1 MVNHQGE
8 FYFMDQ
14 FENLKTNFNRT
25 VDNLLNELSKTKEIV
40 AAIADKDLI
49 CEPII
54 ITSEELISVDS
65 ENVEK
70 SLVNRLES
78 LGNKQNCI
86 YIFELENENNIEA
99 VKNKFK
105 QKKDEKDE
113 KDKKEQKFQYN
124 LPKNNKVKNS
134 NVLYVGSK
142 KDKLQ
147 KRLYQHLGI
156 NLGDQKGGTYALYL
170 SKWWQKDFPNVKIT
184 AYSLQEDVSYT
195 QLVFIEDCFSE
206 MLNPLFGKKG
216 SNSK

>member
-1 MVNHQGE
+1 ME
-8 FYFMDQ
+8 Q
-14 FENLKTNFNRT
+14 FENLKTNYNRT
-25 VDNLLNELSKTKEIV
+25 ADKLLNELSKTKEIV
-40 AAIADKDLI
+40 AAITDKDLV

-99 VKNKFK
+99 VKNNFE
-105 QKKDEKDE
+105 QKK
-113 KDKKEQKFQYN
+113 KDKKAQKFQYN
-124 LPKNNKVKNS
+124 LPKNNKVENS

-142 KDKLQ
+142 KDELQ
-147 KRLYQHLGI
+147 NRLYQHLGI
-156 NLGDQKGGTYALYL
+156 NLGNQKGSTYALYL

-184 AYSLQEDVSYT
+184 VYSFQENVSYT
-195 QLVFIEDCFSE
+195 QLVFIEDRFSE
-206 MLNPLFGKKG
+206 MLNPLFGRKG

>member
-1 MVNHQGE
+1 
-8 FYFMDQ
+8 MDQ
-14 FENLKTNFNRT
+14 FENLKTNYNRT
-25 VDNLLNELSKTKEIV
+25 ADNFLNELSKTKEIV

-99 VKNKFK
+99 VKNNFE
-105 QKKDEKDE
+105 KK
-113 KDKKEQKFQYN
+113 KKEKKAQKFQYN
-124 LPKNNKVKNS
+124 LPKNNKVENS

-142 KDKLQ
+142 KDELQ
-147 KRLYQHLGI
+147 NRLYQHLGI
-156 NLGDQKGGTYALYL
+156 NLGNQNGSTYALYL

>member
-1 MVNHQGE
+1 ME
-8 FYFMDQ
+8 Q
-14 FENLKTNFNRT
+14 FENLKTNYNRT
-25 VDNLLNELSKTKEIV
+25 ADNFLNELSKTKEIV
-40 AAIADKDLI
+40 AAITDKDLV

-65 ENVEK
+65 ENVEN

-99 VKNKFK
+99 VKNNFE
-105 QKKDEKDE
+105 KK
-113 KDKKEQKFQYN
+113 KKEKKAQKFQYN
-124 LPKNNKVKNS
+124 LPKNNKVENS

-142 KDKLQ
+142 KDELQ
-147 KRLYQHLGI
+147 NRLYQHLGI
-156 NLGDQKGGTYALYL
+156 NLGNQNGSTYALYL

-184 AYSLQEDVSYT
+184 AYSLQENVSYT

-206 MLNPLFGKKG
+206 ILNPLFGKQG

>member
-1 MVNHQGE
+1 
-8 FYFMDQ
+8 MDQ
-14 FENLKTNFNRT
+14 FKNLKTNFNKT
-25 VDNLLNELSKTKEIV
+25 ADNFLNELSKTKEIV
-40 AAIADKDLI
+40 AAITDKDLV

-99 VKNKFK
+99 VKNNFE
-105 QKKDEKDE
+105 KK
-113 KDKKEQKFQYN
+113 KKEKKAQKFQYN
-124 LPKNNKVKNS
+124 LPKNNKVENS
-134 NVLYVGSK
+134 KVLYVGSK
-142 KDKLQ
+142 KDELQ
-147 KRLYQHLGI
+147 NRLYQHLGI
-156 NLGDQKGGTYALYL
+156 NLGNQNGSTYALYL

-206 MLNPLFGKKG
+206 ILNPLFGKQG

>member
-1 MVNHQGE
+1 ME
-8 FYFMDQ
+8 Q
-14 FENLKTNFNRT
+14 FENLKTNYNRT
-25 VDNLLNELSKTKEIV
+25 ADNFLNELSKTKEIV
-40 AAIADKDLI
+40 AAITDKDLV

-99 VKNKFK
+99 VKNNFE
-105 QKKDEKDE
+105 QKK

-124 LPKNNKVKNS
+124 LPKNNKVENS

-156 NLGDQKGGTYALYL
+156 NLGNQKGSTYALYL

>member
-1 MVNHQGE
+1 MGNHKGE
-8 FYFMDQ
+8 FYFMEQ
-14 FENLKTNFNRT
+14 FENLKTNYNRT
-25 VDNLLNELSKTKEIV
+25 ADNFLNELSKTKEIV
-40 AAIADKDLI
+40 AAITDKDLV

-99 VKNKFK
+99 VKNNFE
-105 QKKDEKDE
+105 QKK
-113 KDKKEQKFQYN
+113 KDKKAQKFQDN
-124 LPKNNKVKNS
+124 LPKNNKVENS

-142 KDKLQ
+142 KDELQ
-147 KRLYQHLGI
+147 NRLYQHLGI
-156 NLGDQKGGTYALYL
+156 NLGNQNGSTYALYL

-206 MLNPLFGKKG
+206 ILNPLFGKKG

>member
-1 MVNHQGE
+1 
-8 FYFMDQ
+8 MDQ
-14 FENLKTNFNRT
+14 FENLKTNYNRT
-25 VDNLLNELSKTKEIV
+25 VDNLLTELCKTKEIV

-49 CEPII
+49 CESII

-65 ENVEK
+65 ENVEN

-86 YIFELENENNIEA
+86 YIFELENENNIED
-99 VKNKFK
+99 VKNNFE
-105 QKKDEKDE
+105 QKK
-113 KDKKEQKFQYN
+113 KDKKDQKFKYN
-124 LPKNNKVKNS
+124 LPKNNKVEKS

-156 NLGDQKGGTYALYL
+156 NLGKQKGSTYALYL
-170 SKWWQKDFPNVKIT
+170 SKLWQKDFPNVKIT
-184 AYSLQEDVSYT
+184 AYSLQENVSYT

-206 MLNPLFGKKG
+206 MLNPLFGRKG

>member
-1 MVNHQGE
+1 MN
-8 FYFMDQ
+8 MDQ
-14 FENLKTNFNRT
+14 FENLKTNYNRT
-25 VDNLLNELSKTKEIV
+25 ADNFLTELCKTKEIV
-40 AAIADKDLI
+40 AAITDKDLV

-99 VKNKFK
+99 VKNNFE
-105 QKKDEKDE
+105 QKKKEK
-113 KDKKEQKFQYN
+113 KAQKFQYN
-124 LPKNNKVKNS
+124 LPKNNKVENS

-142 KDKLQ
+142 KDELQ
-147 KRLYQHLGI
+147 NRLYQHLGI
-156 NLGDQKGGTYALYL
+156 NLGNQNGSTYALYL

-184 AYSLQEDVSYT
+184 AYSLQEDLSYT

>member
-1 MVNHQGE
+1 MI
-8 FYFMDQ
+8 MDQ
-14 FENLKTNFNRT
+14 FENLKTNYNRT
-25 VDNLLNELSKTKEIV
+25 ADKFLNELCKTKEIV
-40 AAIADKDLI
+40 AAITAKDLV

-99 VKNKFK
+99 VKNNFE
-105 QKKDEKDE
+105 QKK
-113 KDKKEQKFQYN
+113 KDKKAQKFQYN
-124 LPKNNKVKNS
+124 LPKNNKVENS

-142 KDKLQ
+142 KDELQ
-147 KRLYQHLGI
+147 NRLYQHLGI
-156 NLGDQKGGTYALYL
+156 NLGNQNGSTYALYL

>member
-1 MVNHQGE
+1 
-8 FYFMDQ
+8 MDQ
-14 FENLKTNFNRT
+14 FENLKTNYNRT
-25 VDNLLNELSKTKEIV
+25 ADNFLNELSKTKEIV
-40 AAIADKDLI
+40 AAITDKDLV

-54 ITSEELISVDS
+54 ITSEELISVAS

-99 VKNKFK
+99 VKNNFE
-105 QKKDEKDE
+105 KK
-113 KDKKEQKFQYN
+113 KKEKKAQKFQYN
-124 LPKNNKVKNS
+124 LPKNNKVDNS

-142 KDKLQ
+142 KDELQ
-147 KRLYQHLGI
+147 NRLYQHLGI
-156 NLGDQKGGTYALYL
+156 NLGNQNGSTYALYL

-206 MLNPLFGKKG
+206 MLNPLFGKRG

>member
-1 MVNHQGE
+1 ME
-8 FYFMDQ
+8 Q
-14 FENLKTNFNRT
+14 FENLKTNFNKT
-25 VDNLLNELSKTKEIV
+25 ADNFLIELSKTKEIV
-40 AAIADKDLI
+40 AAITDKDLV

-70 SLVNRLES
+70 SLVTRLEP

-86 YIFELENENNIEA
+86 YIFELENENENNIEA
-99 VKNKFK
+99 VKNNFE
-105 QKKDEKDE
+105 KK
-113 KDKKEQKFQYN
+113 KKEKKAQKFQYN
-124 LPKNNKVKNS
+124 LPKNNKVENS

-142 KDKLQ
+142 KDELQ
-147 KRLYQHLGI
+147 NRLYQHLGI
-156 NLGDQKGGTYALYL
+156 NLGNQNGSTYALYL

-184 AYSLQEDVSYT
+184 AYSLQENVSYT

-206 MLNPLFGKKG
+206 ILNPLFGKQG

>member
-1 MVNHQGE
+1 
-8 FYFMDQ
+8 MDQ
-14 FENLKTNFNRT
+14 FENLKTNYNRIA
-25 VDNLLNELSKTKEIV
+25 DNFLNELSKTKEIV
-40 AAIADKDLI
+40 AAITDKDLV

-54 ITSEELISVDS
+54 ITSEELFSVDS

-99 VKNKFK
+99 VKNNFE
-105 QKKDEKDE
+105 KK
-113 KDKKEQKFQYN
+113 KKEKKAQKFQYN
-124 LPKNNKVKNS
+124 LPKNNKVDNS
-134 NVLYVGSK
+134 KVLYVGSK
-142 KDKLQ
+142 KDELQ
-147 KRLYQHLGI
+147 NRLYQHLGI
-156 NLGDQKGGTYALYL
+156 NLGNQNGSTYALYL

-184 AYSLQEDVSYT
+184 AYSLQENVSYT

-206 MLNPLFGKKG
+206 ILNPLFGKQG

>member
-1 MVNHQGE
+1 MGNHQGE
-8 FYFMDQ
+8 FYFMEQ
-14 FENLKTNFNRT
+14 FENLKTNYNRT
-25 VDNLLNELSKTKEIV
+25 ADNFLNELSKTKEIV
-40 AAIADKDLI
+40 AAISDKDLV

-99 VKNKFK
+99 VKNNFE
-105 QKKDEKDE
+105 QKKKE
-113 KDKKEQKFQYN
+113 KKEQKFQYN
-124 LPKNNKVKNS
+124 LPKNNKVENS

-142 KDKLQ
+142 KDELQ
-147 KRLYQHLGI
+147 NRLYQHLGI
-156 NLGDQKGGTYALYL
+156 NLGNQKGSTYALYL

-184 AYSLQEDVSYT
+184 AYSLQENVSYT

>member
-1 MVNHQGE
+1 
-8 FYFMDQ
+8 MDQ
-14 FENLKTNFNRT
+14 FENLKTNYNRT
-25 VDNLLNELSKTKEIV
+25 ADKFLNELSKTKEIV
-40 AAIADKDLI
+40 AAITDKDLV

-99 VKNKFK
+99 VKNNFE
-105 QKKDEKDE
+105 QKK

-124 LPKNNKVKNS
+124 LPKNNKVENS
-134 NVLYVGSK
+134 KVLYVGSK
-142 KDKLQ
+142 KDELQ
-147 KRLYQHLGI
+147 NRIYQHLGI
-156 NLGDQKGGTYALYL
+156 NLGNQNGSTYALYL

-206 MLNPLFGKKG
+206 ILNPLFGKKG

>member
-1 MVNHQGE
+1 
-8 FYFMDQ
+8 MDQ
-14 FENLKTNFNRT
+14 FENLKTNYNRT
-25 VDNLLNELSKTKEIV
+25 ADNFLNELSKTKEIV
-40 AAIADKDLI
+40 AAITDKDLV

-65 ENVEK
+65 ENVEN
-70 SLVNRLES
+70 SLVTRLES

-99 VKNKFK
+99 VKNNFE
-105 QKKDEKDE
+105 KK
-113 KDKKEQKFQYN
+113 KKEKKAQKFQYN
-124 LPKNNKVKNS
+124 LPKNNKVENS

-147 KRLYQHLGI
+147 NRLYQHLGI
-156 NLGDQKGGTYALYL
+156 NLGNQNGSTYALYL

-206 MLNPLFGKKG
+206 ILNPLFGKQG

>member
-1 MVNHQGE
+1 
-8 FYFMDQ
+8 MDQ
-14 FENLKTNFNRT
+14 FENLKTNYNRT
-25 VDNLLNELSKTKEIV
+25 ADNFLNELSKTKEIV
-40 AAIADKDLI
+40 AAITDKDLA

-78 LGNKQNCI
+78 LGNKENCI

-99 VKNKFK
+99 VKNNFE
-105 QKKDEKDE
+105 QKK
-113 KDKKEQKFQYN
+113 KDKKAQKFQYN
-124 LPKNNKVKNS
+124 LPKNNKVEKS

-142 KDKLQ
+142 KDELQ
-147 KRLYQHLGI
+147 NRLYQHLGI
-156 NLGDQKGGTYALYL
+156 NLGNQNGSTYALYL

-206 MLNPLFGKKG
+206 MLNPLFGRKG

>member
-1 MVNHQGE
+1 ME
-8 FYFMDQ
+8 Q
-14 FENLKTNFNRT
+14 FENLKKNYNRT
-25 VDNLLNELSKTKEIV
+25 ADNFLNELSKTKEIV
-40 AAIADKDLI
+40 AAITDKDLV

-70 SLVNRLES
+70 SLVNRLET

-86 YIFELENENNIEA
+86 YIFELENENNIED
-99 VKNKFK
+99 VKNNFE
-105 QKKDEKDE
+105 QKK
-113 KDKKEQKFQYN
+113 KDKKAQKFQYN
-124 LPKNNKVKNS
+124 LPKNNKVENS

-142 KDKLQ
+142 KDELQ
-147 KRLYQHLGI
+147 NRLYQHLGI
-156 NLGDQKGGTYALYL
+156 NLGNQNGSTYALYL

-184 AYSLQEDVSYT
+184 AYSLQEDLSYT

-206 MLNPLFGKKG
+206 MLNPLFGKQG

>member
-1 MVNHQGE
+1 ME
-8 FYFMDQ
+8 Q
-14 FENLKTNFNRT
+14 FENLKTNYNRT
-25 VDNLLNELSKTKEIV
+25 ADNFLNELCKTKEIV
-40 AAIADKDLI
+40 AAITDKDLV

-78 LGNKQNCI
+78 LGNKKNCI

-113 KDKKEQKFQYN
+113 KDKKDKKEQKFPYN
-124 LPKNNKVKNS
+124 LPKNNKVENS

-142 KDKLQ
+142 KDELQ

-156 NLGDQKGGTYALYL
+156 NLGNQNGSTYALYL

-184 AYSLQEDVSYT
+184 AYSLQENVSYT

>member
-1 MVNHQGE
+1 MI
-8 FYFMDQ
+8 MDQ
-14 FENLKTNFNRT
+14 FENLKTNYNRT
-25 VDNLLNELSKTKEIV
+25 ADKFLNELCKTKEIV
-40 AAIADKDLI
+40 AAITDKDLV

-99 VKNKFK
+99 VKNNFE
-105 QKKDEKDE
+105 QKKKEK
-113 KDKKEQKFQYN
+113 KAQKFQYN
-124 LPKNNKVKNS
+124 LPKNNKVENS

-142 KDKLQ
+142 KDELQ
-147 KRLYQHLGI
+147 NRLYQHLGI
-156 NLGDQKGGTYALYL
+156 NLGNQNGSTYALYL

-184 AYSLQEDVSYT
+184 AYSLQENVSYT

-206 MLNPLFGKKG
+206 MLNPLFGKQG

>member
-1 MVNHQGE
+1 
-8 FYFMDQ
+8 MDQ
-14 FENLKTNFNRT
+14 FENLKTNYNRT
-25 VDNLLNELSKTKEIV
+25 ADNFLNELSKTKEIV
-40 AAIADKDLI
+40 AAITDKDLV

-54 ITSEELISVDS
+54 ITSEELISVAS

-86 YIFELENENNIEA
+86 YIFELENENNIKD
-99 VKNKFK
+99 VKKEFE
-105 QKKDEKDE
+105 QKKNEKRKKDE
-113 KDKKEQKFQYN
+113 KDKKEQNFQYN
-124 LPKNNKVKNS
+124 LPKNNKVEKS

-156 NLGDQKGGTYALYL
+156 NLGNQKGSTYALYL

-206 MLNPLFGKKG
+206 MLNPLFGKRG

>member
-1 MVNHQGE
+1 
-8 FYFMDQ
+8 MDQ
-14 FENLKTNFNRT
+14 FENLKTNYNRT
-25 VDNLLNELSKTKEIV
+25 ADNFLNELSKTKEIV
-40 AAIADKDLI
+40 AAITDKDLV

-65 ENVEK
+65 ENVEN

-99 VKNKFK
+99 VKNNFE
-105 QKKDEKDE
+105 QKKKEK
-113 KDKKEQKFQYN
+113 KAQKFQYN
-124 LPKNNKVKNS
+124 LPKNNKVENS

-142 KDKLQ
+142 KDELQ
-147 KRLYQHLGI
+147 NRLYQHLGI
-156 NLGDQKGGTYALYL
+156 NLGNQNGSTYALYL

-184 AYSLQEDVSYT
+184 AYSLQENVSYT

-206 MLNPLFGKKG
+206 MLNPLFGKQG

>member
-1 MVNHQGE
+1 ME
-8 FYFMDQ
+8 Q
-14 FENLKTNFNRT
+14 FENLKTNYNRT
-25 VDNLLNELSKTKEIV
+25 ADNFLNELSKTKEIV
-40 AAIADKDLI
+40 AAITDKDLV

-99 VKNKFK
+99 VKNNFE
-105 QKKDEKDE
+105 KK
-113 KDKKEQKFQYN
+113 KKEKKAQKFQYN
-124 LPKNNKVKNS
+124 LPKNNKVENS
-134 NVLYVGSK
+134 KVLYVGSK

-147 KRLYQHLGI
+147 NRLYQHLGI
-156 NLGDQKGGTYALYL
+156 NLGNQNGSTYALYL

-184 AYSLQEDVSYT
+184 AYSLQENVSYT

-206 MLNPLFGKKG
+206 ILNPLFGKQG

>member
-1 MVNHQGE
+1 ME
-8 FYFMDQ
+8 Q
-14 FENLKTNFNRT
+14 FENLKTNFNKT
-25 VDNLLNELSKTKEIV
+25 ADKFLNELCKTKEIV
-40 AAIADKDLI
+40 AAISHKDLV

-99 VKNKFK
+99 VKNNFE
-105 QKKDEKDE
+105 QKK
-113 KDKKEQKFQYN
+113 KDKKAQKFQYN
-124 LPKNNKVKNS
+124 LPKNNNVENS

-142 KDKLQ
+142 KDELQ
-147 KRLYQHLGI
+147 NRLYQHLGI
-156 NLGDQKGGTYALYL
+156 NLGNQNGSTYALYL

-184 AYSLQEDVSYT
+184 AYSLQENVSYT

>member
-1 MVNHQGE
+1 ME
-8 FYFMDQ
+8 Q
-14 FENLKTNFNRT
+14 FENLKTNFNKT
-25 VDNLLNELSKTKEIV
+25 ADNFLIELSKTKEIV
-40 AAIADKDLI
+40 AAITDKDLV

-70 SLVNRLES
+70 SLVTRLEP

-86 YIFELENENNIEA
+86 YIFELENENENNIEA
-99 VKNKFK
+99 VKNNFE
-105 QKKDEKDE
+105 KK
-113 KDKKEQKFQYN
+113 KKEKKAQKFQYN
-124 LPKNNKVKNS
+124 LPKNNKVENS

-142 KDKLQ
+142 KDELQ
-147 KRLYQHLGI
+147 NRLYQHLGI
-156 NLGDQKGGTYALYL
+156 NLGNQNGSTYALYL

-184 AYSLQEDVSYT
+184 AYSLQENVSYT

-206 MLNPLFGKKG
+206 MLNPLFGKQG

>member
-1 MVNHQGE
+1 
-8 FYFMDQ
+8 MDQ
-14 FENLKTNFNRT
+14 FENLKTNYNRT
-25 VDNLLNELSKTKEIV
+25 ADNFLNELSKTKEIV
-40 AAIADKDLI
+40 AAITDKDLV

-65 ENVEK
+65 ENVEN

-99 VKNKFK
+99 VKNNFE
-105 QKKDEKDE
+105 KK
-113 KDKKEQKFQYN
+113 KKEKKAQKFQYN
-124 LPKNNKVKNS
+124 LPKNNKVENS
-134 NVLYVGSK
+134 KVLYVGSK
-142 KDKLQ
+142 KDELQ
-147 KRLYQHLGI
+147 NRLYQHLGI
-156 NLGDQKGGTYALYL
+156 NLGNQNGSTYALYL

-184 AYSLQEDVSYT
+184 AYSLQENVSYT

-206 MLNPLFGKKG
+206 ILNPLFGKKG

>member
-1 MVNHQGE
+1 
-8 FYFMDQ
+8 MDQ
-14 FENLKTNFNRT
+14 FENLKTNYNRT
-25 VDNLLNELSKTKEIV
+25 VDNLLTELCKTKEIV

-49 CEPII
+49 CESII

-78 LGNKQNCI
+78 LGNKQKCI

-99 VKNKFK
+99 VKNNFE
-105 QKKDEKDE
+105 QKK
-113 KDKKEQKFQYN
+113 KDKKDQKFKYN
-124 LPKNNKVKNS
+124 LPKNNKVEKS

-156 NLGDQKGGTYALYL
+156 NLGKQKGSTYALYL
-170 SKWWQKDFPNVKIT
+170 SKWWQKDFPNVKIIV
-184 AYSLQEDVSYT
+184 YSLQEDVSHT
-195 QLVFIEDCFSE
+195 QLVFIEDRFSE
-206 MLNPLFGKKG
+206 IFNPLFGKKG

>member
-1 MVNHQGE
+1 
-8 FYFMDQ
+8 MDQ
-14 FENLKTNFNRT
+14 FENLKTNYNRT
-25 VDNLLNELSKTKEIV
+25 ADKFLNELCKTKEIV
-40 AAIADKDLI
+40 AAITDKDLV

-65 ENVEK
+65 ENVEN

-99 VKNKFK
+99 VKNNFE
-105 QKKDEKDE
+105 QKKKEK
-113 KDKKEQKFQYN
+113 KAQKFQYN
-124 LPKNNKVKNS
+124 LPKNNKVENS

-142 KDKLQ
+142 KDELQ
-147 KRLYQHLGI
+147 NRLYQHLGI
-156 NLGDQKGGTYALYL
+156 NLGNQNGSTYALYL

-184 AYSLQEDVSYT
+184 AYSLQENVSYT

-206 MLNPLFGKKG
+206 MLNPLFGKQG

>member
-1 MVNHQGE
+1 
-8 FYFMDQ
+8 MDQ
-14 FENLKTNFNRT
+14 FENLKTDFNRKA
-25 VDNLLNELSKTKEIV
+25 DNFLNELCKTKEIV
-40 AAIADKDLI
+40 AAITDKDLV

-99 VKNKFK
+99 VKNNFE
-105 QKKDEKDE
+105 QKKKEK
-113 KDKKEQKFQYN
+113 KAQKFQYN
-124 LPKNNKVKNS
+124 LPKNNKVENS

-142 KDKLQ
+142 KDELQ
-147 KRLYQHLGI
+147 NRLYQHLGI
-156 NLGDQKGGTYALYL
+156 NLGNQNGSTYALYL

>member
-1 MVNHQGE
+1 ME
-8 FYFMDQ
+8 Q
-14 FENLKTNFNRT
+14 FENLKTNYNRT
-25 VDNLLNELSKTKEIV
+25 ADNLLNELSKTKEIV
-40 AAIADKDLI
+40 AAITDKDLA
-49 CEPII
+49 CESII

-99 VKNKFK
+99 VKNNFE
-105 QKKDEKDE
+105 KK
-113 KDKKEQKFQYN
+113 KKEKKTQKFQYN
-124 LPKNNKVKNS
+124 LPKNNKVDNS

-142 KDKLQ
+142 KDELQ
-147 KRLYQHLGI
+147 NRLYQHLGI
-156 NLGDQKGGTYALYL
+156 NLGNQNGSTYALYL

-184 AYSLQEDVSYT
+184 VYSLQENVSYT

>member
-1 MVNHQGE
+1 
-8 FYFMDQ
+8 MDQ
-14 FENLKTNFNRT
+14 FENLKTNYNRT
-25 VDNLLNELSKTKEIV
+25 ADNFLNELSKTKEIV
-40 AAIADKDLI
+40 AAISDKDI
-49 CEPII
+49 VCEPII

-99 VKNKFK
+99 VKNNFE
-105 QKKDEKDE
+105 QKK
-113 KDKKEQKFQYN
+113 KDKKEQKFPYN

-134 NVLYVGSK
+134 KVLYVGSK

-156 NLGDQKGGTYALYL
+156 NLGDQKGSTYALYL

-206 MLNPLFGKKG
+206 MLNPLFGRKG

>member
-1 MVNHQGE
+1 
-8 FYFMDQ
+8 MDQ
-14 FENLKTNFNRT
+14 FENLKTNYNRT
-25 VDNLLNELSKTKEIV
+25 ADNFLNELSKTKEIV
-40 AAIADKDLI
+40 AAITDKDLV

-70 SLVNRLES
+70 TLVNRLES

-99 VKNKFK
+99 VKNIFE
-105 QKKDEKDE
+105 QKK
-113 KDKKEQKFQYN
+113 KDKKAQKFQYN
-124 LPKNNKVKNS
+124 LPKNNNVENS
-134 NVLYVGSK
+134 KVLYVGSK
-142 KDKLQ
+142 KDELQ
-147 KRLYQHLGI
+147 NRLYQHLGI
-156 NLGDQKGGTYALYL
+156 NLGNQNGSTYALYL

-184 AYSLQEDVSYT
+184 AYSLQENVSYT

>member
-1 MVNHQGE
+1 ME
-8 FYFMDQ
+8 Q
-14 FENLKTNFNRT
+14 FENLKTNYNKTADKF
-25 VDNLLNELSKTKEIV
+25 LNELCKTKEIV
-40 AAIADKDLI
+40 AAITDKDLV

-65 ENVEK
+65 ENVEN
-70 SLVNRLES
+70 SLVTRLES
-78 LGNKQNCI
+78 FGNKQNCI

-99 VKNKFK
+99 VKNNFE
-105 QKKDEKDE
+105 QKKKE
-113 KDKKEQKFQYN
+113 KKEQKFQYN
-124 LPKNNKVKNS
+124 LPKNNKEENS

-156 NLGDQKGGTYALYL
+156 NLGNQKGSTYALYL

-184 AYSLQEDVSYT
+184 AYSLQENVSYT
-195 QLVFIEDCFSE
+195 QLVFIEDRFSE
-206 MLNPLFGKKG
+206 MFNPLFGKKG

>member
-1 MVNHQGE
+1 
-8 FYFMDQ
+8 MDQ
-14 FENLKTNFNRT
+14 FENLKTNYNRT
-25 VDNLLNELSKTKEIV
+25 ADNFLNELSKTKEIV
-40 AAIADKDLI
+40 AAITDKDLV

-99 VKNKFK
+99 VKNNFE
-105 QKKDEKDE
+105 QKK
-113 KDKKEQKFQYN
+113 KDKKEEKFQYN
-124 LPKNNKVKNS
+124 LPKNNKVEKS

-156 NLGDQKGGTYALYL
+156 NLGNQKGSTYALYL

-184 AYSLQEDVSYT
+184 VYSLQEDVSHT

>member
-1 MVNHQGE
+1 ME
-8 FYFMDQ
+8 Q

-25 VDNLLNELSKTKEIV
+25 ADKFLNELCKTKEIV
-40 AAIADKDLI
+40 AAITDKDLV

-65 ENVEK
+65 ENVEN
-70 SLVNRLES
+70 SLVTRLES

-99 VKNKFK
+99 VKNNFE
-105 QKKDEKDE
+105 QKK
-113 KDKKEQKFQYN
+113 KDKKAQKFQYN
-124 LPKNNKVKNS
+124 LPKNNKVENS
-134 NVLYVGSK
+134 KVLYVGSK
-142 KDKLQ
+142 KDELQ
-147 KRLYQHLGI
+147 NRLYQHLGI
-156 NLGDQKGGTYALYL
+156 NLGNQNGSTYALYL

-195 QLVFIEDCFSE
+195 QLVFIEDCFSGI
-206 MLNPLFGKKG
+206 LNPLFGKKG

>member
-1 MVNHQGE
+1 ME
-8 FYFMDQ
+8 Q
-14 FENLKTNFNRT
+14 FENLKTNYNRT
-25 VDNLLNELSKTKEIV
+25 ADNFLNELSKTKEIV
-40 AAIADKDLI
+40 AAITDKDLV

-99 VKNKFK
+99 VKNNFE
-105 QKKDEKDE
+105 KK
-113 KDKKEQKFQYN
+113 KKEKKAQKFQYN
-124 LPKNNKVKNS
+124 LPKNNKVENS
-134 NVLYVGSK
+134 KVLYVGSK

-147 KRLYQHLGI
+147 NRLYQHLGI
-156 NLGDQKGGTYALYL
+156 NLGNQNGSTYALYL

-184 AYSLQEDVSYT
+184 AYSLQENVSYT

-206 MLNPLFGKKG
+206 ILNPLFWKKG